1 MVRKKYKLLKN
12 DAIKVA
18 NKTLYR
24 IKALRSFNTINNMY
38 VNAGDLG
45 GYVESEDNLSQEDN
59 CWIFDNSIV
68 MDRCTVSDG
77 SVVLNNSKLVYDT
90 HLLDCSK
97 VDNSTLVSKLNIRS
111 STISDSSVSISYG
124 EIYDCCLSET
134 TIDAYNLIMNLCYLV
149 RSDLKSSSY
158 HMYLNN
164 ANTADAV
171 IGSQFD
177 IIVLSLADKDGNEAS
192 ISIYRDKDDVLHLTS
207 DRLPISKMSINMYF
221 NKDAADLI
229 NAAVKVIENRRR

>member
-1 MVRKKYKLLKN
+1 MNKKYELTDETINHYGVVLH
-12 DAIKVA
+12 
-18 NKTLYR
+18 R
-24 IKALRSFNTINNMY
+24 IKALRSFNTINNMH

-68 MDRCTVSDG
+68 MDRCTVSDA

-111 STISDSSVSISYG
+111 SNISDSLVSISYG
-124 EIYDCCLSET
+124 EIYDCSLFET
-134 TIDAYNLIMNLCYLV
+134 TINAYNLIMNLCYLV
-149 RSDLKSSSY
+149 RTELKSSSY

-177 IIVLSLADKDGNEAS
+177 IIVLSLADKDGNEVS
-192 ISIYRDKDDVLHLTS
+192 ISIYRDKDNVLHLTS
-207 DRLPISKMSINMYF
+207 DRLPISKMSIDMYF
-221 NKDAADLI
+221 DKDAADLI
-229 NAAVKVIENRRR
+229 NAAIKVIENRRR

>member
-1 MVRKKYKLLKN
+1 MNKKYELTDETINHYGVVLH
-12 DAIKVA
+12 
-18 NKTLYR
+18 R
-24 IKALRSFNTINNMY
+24 IKALRSFNTINNMH

-68 MDRCTVSDG
+68 MDRCTVSDA

-111 STISDSSVSISYG
+111 SNISDSLVSISYG
-124 EIYDCCLSET
+124 EIYDCSLFET
-134 TIDAYNLIMNLCYLV
+134 TINAYNLIMNLCYLV
-149 RSDLKSSSY
+149 RTELKSSSY

-177 IIVLSLADKDGNEAS
+177 IIVLSLADKDGNEVS
-192 ISIYRDKDDVLHLTS
+192 ISIYRDKDNVLHLTS
-207 DRLPISKMSINMYF
+207 DRLPISKMSIDMYF
-221 NKDAADLI
+221 DKDAADLI

>member
-1 MVRKKYKLLKN
+1 MIRKKYKLLKS
-12 DAIKVA
+12 DTIKVA
-18 NKTLYR
+18 DKTLYR

-38 VNAGDLG
+38 VNKGDLG

-90 HLLDCSK
+90 HLLNCSK
-97 VDNSTLVSKLNIRS
+97 VNNSTLVSKLNISR

-124 EIYDCCLSET
+124 EIHDCSLFET

-177 IIVLSLADKDGNEAS
+177 IIVLSLADKDGNEVS

-207 DRLPISKMSINMYF
+207 DRLPISKMSTNMYF
-221 NKDAADLI
+221 NKDAVDLI
-229 NAAVKVIENRRR
+229 NAAVRVIEHRRR

>member
-1 MVRKKYKLLKN
+1 MIRKKYKLVKN

-18 NKTLYR
+18 HKTLYR

-38 VNAGDLG
+38 INAGDLG

-111 STISDSSVSISYG
+111 STIIDSSVSISYG
-124 EIYDCCLSET
+124 EIYDCYLSET

-207 DRLPISKMSINMYF
+207 DRLPISKMSIDMHF
-221 NKDAADLI
+221 NEDAVDLI
-229 NAAVKVIENRRR
+229 NAAVRVIEHRRR